1 MTIEDEIKQ
10 SLFSSPYQKLAINLI
25 YTCRSLEF
33 FLKTHFK
40 KQGLTMQQYNILRI
54 LRGSSPT
61 PLSTL
66 QIRERMIDKMSDTS
80 RIVDRLLVKKLV
92 TKKICLS
99 DNRLVEIRITIK
111 GLQQLQK
118 LDDVD
123 QKIADFLN
131 VLTADEAIQLNNLLD
146 KIHLKT

>member
-10 SLFSSPYQKLAINLI
+10 STFSSPYQKLAINLL
-25 YTCRSLEF
+25 YTCRSMEF
-33 FLKTHFK
+33 FLKSHFK

-54 LRGSSPT
+54 LRGSSPM

-80 RIVDRLLVKKLV
+80 RIVDRLLAKKLV
-92 TKKICLS
+92 TKKICRT
-99 DNRLVEIRITIK
+99 DNRLVEIRITAK
-111 GLQQLQK
+111 GLQQMEK

-123 QKIADFLN
+123 KKIVAYLD
-131 VLTADEAIQLNNLLD
+131 VLSVTEAIQANNLLD
-146 KIHLKT
+146 KIHSK